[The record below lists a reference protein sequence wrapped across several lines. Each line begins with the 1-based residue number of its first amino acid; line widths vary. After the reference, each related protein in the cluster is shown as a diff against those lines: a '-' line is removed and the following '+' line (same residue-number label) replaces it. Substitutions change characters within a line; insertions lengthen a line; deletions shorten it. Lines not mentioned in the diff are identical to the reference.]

1 MHLLFFFC
9 IVYIF
14 YILVLAPAIVYLLS
28 QGDRAIEVLK
38 QSVVSQVRSYLLEVC
53 KIPLILQ
60 AC

>member
-1 MHLLFFFC
+1 M
-9 IVYIF
+9 VYIF